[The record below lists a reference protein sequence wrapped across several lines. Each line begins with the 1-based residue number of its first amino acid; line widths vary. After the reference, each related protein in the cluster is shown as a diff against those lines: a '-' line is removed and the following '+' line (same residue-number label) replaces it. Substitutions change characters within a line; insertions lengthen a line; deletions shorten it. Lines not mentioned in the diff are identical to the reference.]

1 MEIERTIHP
10 DPQTADAFSRE
21 QASHKPIVMVNLL
34 RFRQVADYSG
44 TGIEDEPVG
53 GKEAYDRYGRAVI
66 KLLWREGGQILW
78 SGNVRTSFI
87 APSYERWDR
96 AVLVYYPSRAAFLR
110 MVGSEEYQRVVGHRM
125 AALEDSRL
133 LETRATRLPKLPLAA
148 SRLAVRTW
156 ARLRGAARRA

>member
-21 QASHKPIVMVNLL
+21 QASHKPIVMLNLL
-34 RFRQVADYSG
+34 RFRQSAEYSG
-44 TGIEDEPVG
+44 TGIEAEPAS
-53 GKEAYDRYGRAVI
+53 GKEAYERYGRAVI

-78 SGNVRTSFI
+78 
-87 APSYERWDR
+87 WDR
-96 AVLVYYPSRAAFLR
+96 AVLAYYPSRAAFLR

-156 ARLRGAARRA
+156 ARLRRAARRA